1 MPSKLP
7 QIGVRVAPAL
17 FERLR
22 EVAAKDG
29 RSLSNFVAQHL
40 QAHFGTAPRKKR
52 PLPADRDLTR

>member
-40 QAHFGTAPRKKR
+40 QAHFGWR
-52 PLPADRDLTR
+52 LPAWLNPRMTRS